1 MSPTQVGIVG
11 AAPRAWCCHFCWNAG
26 IESVV
31 LEARDR
37 EFVERP
43 GDREV
48 LTSARS
54 RSLRAMEHD
63 DSTFGGLSPLT
74 AILIVLAL
82 AVLGGLLYGAAGTRR
97 NRESQPADGAPA
109 ASVRKR
115 HSRTRRVM
123 MWALRRAVL
132 RFT

>member
-1 MSPTQVGIVG
+1 
-11 AAPRAWCCHFCWNAG
+11 
-26 IESVV
+26 
-31 LEARDR
+31 
-37 EFVERP
+37 
-43 GDREV
+43 
-48 LTSARS
+48 
-54 RSLRAMEHD
+54 MEHD

-97 NRESQPADGAPA
+97 NRDPQPADGAPA
-109 ASVRKR
+109 ASMPARKR
-115 HSRTRRVM
+115 RSRTRRVT